1 MVYLCKLNIFEN
13 YKLLISEITFIYLL
27 ILLCALFALLIIFF
41 ASSLVEHF
49 SASTFKFFS
58 LFNCFEIFIQV

>member
-1 MVYLCKLNIFEN
+1 MVCLFKLNIFED
-13 YKLLISEITFIYLL
+13 YKLLISEITFFYLL
-27 ILLCALFALLIIFF
+27 ILLCALFALVIIFF

-58 LFNCFEIFIQV
+58 LFNCFEIFI

>member
-13 YKLLISEITFIYLL
+13 YKLSEITFYLFVDFT
-27 ILLCALFALLIIFF
+27 LCFICFINYFF

-58 LFNCFEIFIQV
+58 LFNCFEIFILG

>member
-1 MVYLCKLNIFEN
+1 MVYLCKLNILEIII
-13 YKLLISEITFIYLL
+13 YEYVKLLFIYLL

-58 LFNCFEIFIQV
+58 LFNCFEIFILG

>member
-1 MVYLCKLNIFEN
+1 MVYLCKLNILKIIN
-13 YKLLISEITFIYLL
+13 YEEVKLLFIYLF

-58 LFNCFEIFIQV
+58 LFNCFEIFILS

>member
-1 MVYLCKLNIFEN
+1 V
-13 YKLLISEITFIYLL
+13 KLLFIYLL

-41 ASSLVEHF
+41 ASSLEEHF

-58 LFNCFEIFIQV
+58 LFNCFEIYIL